1 MNHSGIDFWL
11 NNLRAKVLERL
22 PELIDMFDIYA
33 GEARFGRAYID
44 PNLQQLEAGS
54 SILEIGAGSLI
65 LSTQLVREG
74 FKVTALEP
82 TGEGFSHFEQLRA
95 LVMEEAAANG
105 FATELLAIPAEGLAI
120 QDRFSFAFSI
130 NVMEH
135 VEDVGA
141 VIHRVCESLNAT
153 GSYRFTCPNYLFPYE
168 PHFNIPTLISK
179 SLTERVF
186 RKKIYGSK
194 SVPDPGGVWNSLNW
208 ISVPKVSSIAKYYN
222 LNSVSFDKK
231 MLSKMLSRASH
242 DPEFASRRS
251 PLIVILISIVV
262 RFHLHKLSKLIP
274 AVMQPVMDCTLAKR
288 P

>member
-1 MNHSGIDFWL
+1 MNHSGIDIWL

-22 PELIDMFDIYA
+22 PELIDMFDTYA
-33 GEARFGRAYID
+33 GEARFGRAYIE

-82 TGEGFSHFEQLRA
+82 IGEGFSHFEQLRA
-95 LVMEEAAANG
+95 LVMEEAATNG
-105 FATELLAIPAEGLAI
+105 FATEMLVIPAEALAI

-141 VIHRVCESLNAT
+141 VINRVCESLNAT

-186 RKKIYGSK
+186 RKKIYGNK
-194 SVPDPGGVWNSLNW
+194 AVPDPGGVWNSLNW
-208 ISVPKVSSIAKYYN
+208 ISVPRVINIARSCN
-222 LNSVSFDKK
+222 LNNVSFDKK
-231 MLSKMLSRASH
+231 MLSKMLSRALH

-262 RFHLHKLSKLIP
+262 RLHLHKLSNLIP